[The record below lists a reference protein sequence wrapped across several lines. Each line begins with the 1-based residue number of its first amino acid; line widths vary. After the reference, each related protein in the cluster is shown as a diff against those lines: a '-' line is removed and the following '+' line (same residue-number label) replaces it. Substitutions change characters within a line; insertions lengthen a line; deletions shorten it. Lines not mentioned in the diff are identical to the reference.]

1 LESCV
6 IFYLADTLIKQHNFP
21 TLSLSLTINSL
32 FFCGRHHSLS
42 SAVVRATMG
51 RGGGAGGAL
60 PRSGLLSAHLDLNRR
75 GGGGKCQF
83 KENYR
88 QGFSHGVLCVTA
100 RGR

>member
-51 RGGGAGGAL
+51 RGGRRRRIASLGSAERT
-60 PRSGLLSAHLDLNRR
+60 PRSESER
-75 GGGGKCQF
+75 GGGKCQF

>member
-51 RGGGAGGAL
+51 RGGRRRRIASLGSAERT
-60 PRSGLLSAHLDLNRR
+60 PRSESER
-75 GGGGKCQF
+75 GGVNVSSRKIIV
-83 KENYR
+83 R
-88 QGFSHGVLCVTA
+88 GFHTEFSV
-100 RGR
+100 